1 MLNDADKKMSEIIA
15 AAFREK
21 IGTEKP
27 ENPRVEYCRE
37 LLEIEKNTP
46 VAGILWGFYIGF
58 GAGIEF
64 MQED

>member
-27 ENPRVEYCRE
+27 ENPRVE
-37 LLEIEKNTP
+37 
-46 VAGILWGFYIGF
+46 
-58 GAGIEF
+58 
-64 MQED
+64 